1 MFGYIGYKILEFIV
15 IATPYPVTYLIAKLG
30 AWLWM
35 LTGKNVNLIK
45 NNVSRV
51 LNLSVEDREIRKIT
65 TKIFINWAKNIAD
78 FLKHSIISREKLRQR
93 IEVKGLE
100 NLDSAL
106 EKGKGVVIFT
116 AHIGN
121 FEWGACRLAVEG
133 YNIWGVSLVRK
144 NKLVGRFFESERL
157 TKGLKTLY
165 INKMLN
171 VFRILKNNEIVA
183 IPSDWDPT
191 GQAARPFE
199 FFGRTAYLPT
209 GALQIALRS
218 GAPLIPSFIYRK
230 GKYNHFQIIE
240 NPIDLI
246 REGDKETLIAQNM
259 KKVIKVMEKYI
270 RDNISEWEMFHDIW
284 SEK

>member
-1 MFGYIGYKILEFIV
+1 MFGYIGYKILEFIA
-15 IATPYPVTYLIAKLG
+15 IATPYPVTYFIAKFG
-30 AWLWM
+30 AMLWF
-35 LTGKNVNLIK
+35 LTGVNVRTIK
-45 NNVSRV
+45 NNISKV
-51 LNLSVEDREIRKIT
+51 LDIDFKNKETHKIAI
-65 TKIFINWAKNIAD
+65 KIFLNWAENIVD
-78 FLKHSIISREKLRQR
+78 FLKHSNISREKLKQR
-93 IEVKGLE
+93 IEIKGLH

-106 EKGKGVVIFT
+106 KKGKGVVIFT

-144 NKLVGRFFESERL
+144 SELTRRFFESKRL
-157 TKGLKTLY
+157 SKGLKTLY

-171 VFRILKNNEIVA
+171 VFRILENNEIVA

-191 GQAARPFE
+191 GRAARPFK
-199 FFGRTAYLPT
+199 FFGKTAYLPT
-209 GALQIALRS
+209 GALQIALKS
-218 GAPLIPSFIYRK
+218 GAPLVPSFIYRK
-230 GKYNHFQIIE
+230 DKYNHFQIIE
-240 NPIDLI
+240 KPIDLI
-246 REGDKETLIAQNM
+246 REGDKETLITKNI

>member
-15 IATPYPVTYLIAKLG
+15 IATPYPVTYLIAKFG

-45 NNVSRV
+45 NNISKV
-51 LNLSVEDREIRKIT
+51 LNLNVGDRETRKIT
-65 TKIFINWAKNIAD
+65 NKIYINWAKNIVD
-78 FLKHSIISREKLRQR
+78 FLKHSIISKERLKQR

-106 EKGKGVVIFT
+106 KKGKGVVIFT

-121 FEWGACRLAVEG
+121 FEWGACRLAVDG

-144 NKLVGRFFESERL
+144 NKLVGRFFESKRL

-230 GKYNHFQIIE
+230 DKYNHFQIIE
-240 NPIDLI
+240 NPIDLV